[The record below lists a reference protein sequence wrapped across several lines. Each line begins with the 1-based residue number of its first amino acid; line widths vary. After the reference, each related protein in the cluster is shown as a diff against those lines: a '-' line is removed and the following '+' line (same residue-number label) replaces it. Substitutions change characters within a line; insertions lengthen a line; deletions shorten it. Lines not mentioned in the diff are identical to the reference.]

1 MKSTSGFSL
10 DLWTSLNMVF
20 SMQIF
25 KTSFKS
31 PILPLSL
38 VCAGSLILS
47 SCGTSGSGTPTK
59 TGAGAAGGAA
69 AGAAIGQAVGGKDGW
84 WIGALT
90 GAAAGGAAGNAW
102 GKATEGEMK
111 GKRLPYGQ
119 KVGGQLQS
127 PYSKFQ
133 VNLGGR
139 TAGETVFDPNEKKY
153 FLVP

>member
-1 MKSTSGFSL
+1 MNMRLLTIAALASGVS
-10 DLWTSLNMVF
+10 
-20 SMQIF
+20 
-25 KTSFKS
+25 
-31 PILPLSL
+31 
-38 VCAGSLILS
+38 ILS

-59 TGAGAAGGAA
+59 TGAGAATGAA

-90 GAAAGGAAGNAW
+90 GAAAGGTAGNAW
-102 GKATEGEMK
+102 GRATEGEMK
-111 GKRLPYGQ
+111 GERLPYGQ
-119 KVGGQLQS
+119 KVSGQLQS
-127 PYSKFQ
+127 PYSDYQ